1 VAGVV
6 AVRKNEI
13 SKEIDVRDVGAICLS
28 CGYRQSKAT
37 EPGFTRSFAPT
48 QWESVNVPT
57 ARLGRTELR

>member
-1 VAGVV
+1 M
-6 AVRKNEI
+6 KN
-13 SKEIDVRDVGAICLS
+13 
-28 CGYRQSKAT
+28 GYRQSKAT